1 MTISTEVQ
9 KVVAPG
15 NGSATVFSF
24 SPTPIFASS
33 NLVVTLIDAV
43 GAETV
48 LVEGTGAGNYSVNV
62 AAYPGTGSINYPASG
77 ATRLQTGEKLVI
89 ERVLPLTQLVDLE
102 NQGGYFPDTLEE
114 ALDRNVAMIQQQQDD
129 LNRSLKSSP
138 ADGAM
143 GLLPS
148 AAVRAN
154 QLLTFDANGDPSV
167 AAPTSAT
174 VSATMQPVVAAAS
187 TDAALVLLKGERVF
201 VTIAALRSNTD
212 ANVSA
217 VRVKNYASLADKG
230 GGFFVKQDTDTTS
243 PDDGGFVIVDAGG
256 RRWYRDMGASN
267 MLTLEHF
274 GVFPQAWSTSVTD
287 QSAQIQKWI
296 DRVGTTAN
304 CIGYA
309 AEGTYGVAS
318 TIYWGNGSTVS
329 LSTKCN
335 GSTFIFAGAG
345 AMADPMINTSS
356 IIQKSGVIFKWVGSD
371 GGTLATLQGPLSGMR
386 WVGAPTFDG
395 SSRTPGAAGASNCV
409 SVYGVQ
415 NSKFDGIHSYNWRNG
430 GIGIALNALAV
441 TNIAGDFGTPATAH
455 NQFGSLIAFSPY
467 ATASYAI
474 SMDGYRAAS
483 GSDTTVCTVDLME
496 VGFNLD
502 GSKGLVLGFVDN
514 VTINHFLGITYGT
527 PGAQAYGIYL
537 DNNATPFATPNQIRI
552 IHCTAGGSVGIGGS
566 TGGSVWIDE
575 YTLDDGSTVPT
586 GITGLKIDRLLTL
599 ANANIDG
606 TPIMP
611 ERRAQMSGNN
621 QGFVGRDT
629 AGAFIAALTRA
640 NGQAHVSSMGDIEFE
655 CTTATPSTNT
665 HFKMGQTYFRPTND
679 NAVQL
684 GGPSNRWTTV
694 YATTGAINT
703 SDGNQ
708 KKMRGVL
715 TSPEM
720 AAWARVSPVL
730 FKFQDAVAAKGEA
743 AARLHMGLVAQE
755 VAEAFAAEGLD
766 AGNYALWCKD
776 TVNGQ
781 DVLGL
786 RYDECWAFEAA
797 YQRDRATRSEARLAA
812 LEGQIATM
820 LNRVAAVE
828 AKK

>member
-1 MTISTEVQ
+1 LTISTEVQ

-274 GVFPQAWSTSVTD
+274 GVFPQAWSPSVTD

-296 DRVGTTAN
+296 NRVGSTPN

-309 AEGTYGVAS
+309 AQGTYGVAS
-318 TIYWGNGSTVS
+318 TLFWGNGNTTT
-329 LSTKCN
+329 LSTLCN
-335 GSTFIFAGAG
+335 GSTFIFAGSG
-345 AMADPMINTSS
+345 AAADAMINSS
-356 IIQKSGVIFKWVGSD
+356 SLVPKSGVIFKWIGAP
-371 GGTLATLQGPLSGMR
+371 GGQIGRVAGPLTGMQ
-386 WVGAPTFDG
+386 WHGVPTFDG
-395 SSRTPGAAGASNCV
+395 SSRSPGAPGAQSCMA
-409 SVYGVQ
+409 VYGAQ
-415 NSKFDGIHSYNWRNG
+415 SCKIDGIHAYNWQNG
-430 GIGIALNALAV
+430 GIGVLLAGLDT
-441 TNIAGDFGTPATAH
+441 TNINGDNNPPLTSH
-455 NQFGSLIAFSPY
+455 CHFGSIIAFSPY
-467 ATASYAI
+467 ATLSYCVA
-474 SMDGYRAAS
+474 MDGYRAP
-483 GSDTTVCTVDLME
+483 GGGDFTVSTIDLME

-502 GSKGLVLGFVDN
+502 GSKGLVLGFTDN

-527 PGAQAYGIYL
+527 PGAQAYGVYL
-537 DNNATPFATPNQIRI
+537 DSNPTPFATPNQIRI
-552 IHCTAGGSVGIGGS
+552 IHCTPGAQVGIGGS

-575 YTLDDGSTVPT
+575 YTLDDGAAIPV

-599 ANANIDG
+599 TNAHIDG
-606 TPIMP
+606 TPVME
-611 ERRAQMSGNN
+611 ERRALMSGNGN
-621 QGFVGRDT
+621 GFVGRAMD
-629 AGAFIAALTRA
+629 GSFIAGLTRA
-640 NGQAHVSSMGDIEFE
+640 NNQAHIASDGDIEFE
-655 CTTATPSTNT
+655 CTTAAPSTNT
-665 HFKMGQTYFRPTND
+665 HFKMAQTFFRPTND
-679 NAVQL
+679 NAVAL
-684 GGPSNRWTTV
+684 GGASNRWTTV
-694 YATTGAINT
+694 YATTGTINT

-708 KKMRGVL
+708 KKLRGAL

-730 FKFQDAVAAKGEA
+730 FKFQDAVAEKGDA
-743 AARLHMGLVAQE
+743 AARMHMGLVAQD
-755 VAEAFAAEGLD
+755 VADAFAAEGLD
-766 AGNYALWCKD
+766 AANYALWCKD
-776 TVNGQ
+776 VVEGRA
-781 DVLGL
+781 VLGL